1 MKHWYLLAVWA
12 LLPYALTRAER
23 PIEGVLATATSE
35 QVKGL
40 FGAENLCNDKGL
52 RDSGRGDGAMRLTA
66 NGYAEGGCMW
76 HSGYLPHGGDEN
88 PTVQFDL
95 GKLRT
100 VSGFHVWN
108 YNGQPSRGFHRVSV
122 LVSVDAEVWRPL
134 AQRFEFTIAPKTE
147 DYEGE
152 RHRFEPAVRVRY
164 LRFFCDATHRRGG
177 QRELAGLGKLR
188 FFEAQGEPGE
198 ETDPGA
204 GVFPAA
210 AGVWNVKL
218 PPFNARG
225 DGVTDDADA
234 LQRALDHAQGTKGT
248 LVLPAGE
255 YMVSRPLRLTPG
267 RGYGYTNLRGA
278 GRERTTIRLRDG
290 ALTDPARPA
299 ALLSM
304 GFKGKEDGSG
314 VHADWFNNNVAD
326 LTLDTGRGNPGAIG
340 LRFYSNNV
348 GSLCEVAVRSGDGQ
362 GLLGLDLAYADQN
375 GPCLIRKVRIQGFAT
390 GVRTGGTV
398 NSQTIEHLEV
408 DASKLG
414 WENMGQCLSIRGLKL
429 RTGGEGFINRFGVV
443 TLIDAE
449 VVGGEG
455 SADRPAVGSGET
467 IFVRNLR
474 TRGFARAI
482 DNLRKGDAPT
492 PGAQGPDV
500 SEWVSSAPL
509 SLFPAQGPRSLG
521 LPVLETPAS
530 EAGAPQGWVN
540 VRAWRRM
547 SDLDDSA
554 SLQRAIDS
562 GAQVVYFPKGGPL
575 YFGEEVELRGPLH
588 TLVGLHTQV
597 HGAKGPAR
605 WKLGAQAAKR
615 VELRDLTG
623 EVHVE
628 HAGPGTLVVR
638 NGQGTGGVLA
648 GGGDL
653 FLENVTADWAFRG
666 GRAWARQ
673 LNNEREGLH
682 LDNSGAALWVLG
694 LKTERGGTLIRT
706 GAGAA
711 TELLGGLSYT
721 TTQGKLGPMFESTD
735 ARVSYVLGEVCYTGD
750 PYAVLVRETR
760 GGVARELK
768 RGAAPLRASFL
779 QGSELPLYV
788 GAP

>member
-1 MKHWYLLAVWA
+1 MKPGYLLTVWA
-12 LLPYALTRAER
+12 LLPLAFAQAER

-40 FGAENLCNDKGL
+40 FSAQNLCNARGL
-52 RDSGRGDGAMRLTA
+52 RDAGRGDAAQRLTT
-66 NGYAEGGCMW
+66 NVYAEGGCMW

-108 YNGQPSRGFHRVSV
+108 HNGQPSRGFRRVSV
-122 LVSVDAEVWRPL
+122 LVSEDGEAWRPL
-134 AQRFEFTIAPKTE
+134 AQRFEFAIAPKSD

-152 RHRFEPAVRVRY
+152 RHRFQPAVRARY
-164 LRFFCDATHRRGG
+164 VRFFCDATHRGGG

-188 FFEAQGEPGE
+188 FYEAQGEPGQE
-198 ETDPGA
+198 ADAGA

-218 PPFNARG
+218 PPFNAKG

-234 LQRALDHAQGTKGT
+234 LQRALDHCQGTKGT

-255 YMVSRPLRLTPG
+255 YLVSRPLRLTPG
-267 RGYGYTNLRGA
+267 RGFGYTNLRGA
-278 GRERTTIRLRDG
+278 GQERTTIRLRDG
-290 ALTDPARPA
+290 TLADPARPA

-304 GFKGKEDGSG
+304 GFNGKEDGSG

-348 GSLCEVAVRSGDGQ
+348 GSLCDVTVRSGDGQ
-362 GLLGLDLAYADQN
+362 GLVGLDLAYADQN
-375 GPCLIRKVRIQGFAT
+375 GPCLIRKVRVRGFAT

-398 NSQTIEHLEV
+398 NSQTIEHLDV

-414 WENMGQCLSIRGLKL
+414 WENLGQCLSIRGLKL
-429 RTGGEGFINRFGVV
+429 RTGAEGFINRFGVV
-443 TLIDAE
+443 ALIDAD

-455 SADRPAVGSGET
+455 SADRPAVSSGET
-467 IFVRNLR
+467 LCVRNLK

-482 DNLRKGDAPT
+482 DNLRKGDGPT
-492 PGAQGPDV
+492 PGVPGPEV
-500 SEWVSSAPL
+500 SEWVSSAAL
-509 SLFPAQGPRSLG
+509 SLFPAQPPRSLG
-521 LPVLETPAS
+521 LRVEETPAT
-530 EAGAPQGWVN
+530 EAGAPQAWVN

-547 SDLDDSA
+547 SDPDDSA

-562 GAQVVYFPKGGPL
+562 GARVVYFPTGGPL

-588 TLVGLHTQV
+588 TIVGLHV
-597 HGAKGPAR
+597 ELRGVKGPAR
-605 WKLGAQAAKR
+605 WRLGAGAAKR
-615 VELRDLTG
+615 VELCDLTG
-623 EVHVE
+623 NLHVE
-628 HAGPGTLVVR
+628 HHGPGALVVR

-648 GGGDL
+648 GSGDL

-673 LNNEREGLH
+673 LNSEREGLH

-711 TELLGGLSYT
+711 TEVLGGLCYT

-735 ARVSYVLGEVCYTGD
+735 ARVSYVMGEVCYTGD

-760 GGVARELK
+760 GGVTRELK
-768 RGAAPLRASFL
+768 RGAGPLRASFL

-788 GAP
+788 GSP